1 MKRVMTKAISL
12 LLALALL
19 IVPVCGMAEVL
30 REEPAPGPD
39 GAYSWAY
46 LASIGGTAA
55 AVLLIVQYLKG
66 YLDKLVHIHTR
77 LVVLAL
83 SIVIQIGSKAVLHGL
98 NWPDV
103 PLLILNGFVAATSAM
118 GMYEVTFAKKEQT
131 PKVGL

>member
-1 MKRVMTKAISL
+1 
-12 LLALALL
+12 
-19 IVPVCGMAEVL
+19 MAERVAPAGAATIAESSVAYGDTFPAS
-30 REEPAPGPD
+30 REGEIAPGPD